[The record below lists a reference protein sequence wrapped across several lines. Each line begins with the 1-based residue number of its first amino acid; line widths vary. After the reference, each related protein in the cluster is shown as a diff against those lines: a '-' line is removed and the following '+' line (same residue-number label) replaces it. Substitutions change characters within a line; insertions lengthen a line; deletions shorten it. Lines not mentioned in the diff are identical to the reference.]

1 MKKIVSYIVLCL
13 AVALAAV
20 SCSKDNF
27 AEEGQ
32 GAFAL
37 NVLFD
42 DDTRA
47 TAAELASTCT
57 INIYNSEGLVRT
69 YTGTQSMPESLWLS
83 TGEYRVDILAGEAA
97 AASFDKKCYKGSKKF
112 TITAGATTNVE
123 VECRINNVVAAVA
136 FDETIAAQF
145 TDYTAEVGSSLDD
158 AAAKLTFDA
167 STSSLGYFT
176 MPEGVTSL
184 AWKFSGTHSRSGA
197 FTKTGSVADVE
208 AGKKYNLTFKYT
220 KGDPEGTLTF
230 DVVVEK
236 TTEEVND
243 NIIFEADPT
252 GVADV
257 ERMEVWA
264 THATLRAN
272 VSESEFGSTG
282 IAIQVRPAGTE
293 AWTMTFDAA
302 KSSENIFAAT
312 AKGLEASTQYE
323 YQLVINGEAI
333 GSVKSFTTDIILT
346 LPNAGFEEWNSD
358 EGYPLPFAL
367 GGTQWW
373 GNGNK
378 ASNMAGLVISESD
391 NTTKPSTSTGTYSAK
406 LAGQHIKITGLL
418 DKVAPGNLFSG
429 SFVKTVG
436 SKGGI
441 VNFGR
446 PFTARPSALKIHYKY
461 NSGAITHDEGGP
473 AGDNSHSVGDPDRC
487 HIYIALGDW
496 DYRTFGG
503 TAESPVQVNTTDA
516 STLVDLNNP
525 AVIASGELVKGETV
539 SDWTEATIRLTYKD
553 TNRRPTHIII
563 SCTSSKLGDYLT
575 GSYNSVLWVDDFELI
590 YDEQIVTE

>member
-13 AVALAAV
+13 AAALATV
-20 SCSKDNF
+20 SCSKENF

-47 TAAELASTCT
+47 AAAELASTCT

-83 TGEYRVDILAGEAA
+83 TGEYRVDITAGEAA
-97 AASFDKKCYKGSKKF
+97 AASFDKKCYKGSEKF
-112 TITAGATTNVE
+112 TITAGATTTVE
-123 VECRINNVVAAVA
+123 VDCRINNVVAAVA
-136 FDETIAAQF
+136 FDETVAAQF
-145 TDYTAEVGSSLDD
+145 TDYAVEVGSSLDD

-197 FTKTGSVADVE
+197 FTKTGSVLDVE
-208 AGKKYNLTFKYT
+208 AGKKYTLTFKYT
-220 KGDPEGTLTF
+220 KGNPEGALTF

-236 TTEEVND
+236 TTEDIND

-272 VSESEFGSTG
+272 VSENDFGTTG

-293 AWTMTFDAA
+293 EWTMTFDAA
-302 KSSENIFAAT
+302 KSGDNVFAAT
-312 AKGLEASTQYE
+312 AMGLEASTQYE
-323 YQLVINGEAI
+323 YQLVINGTAV
-333 GSVKSFTTDIILT
+333 GSVKSFTTDIIQT
-346 LPNAGFEEWNSD
+346 IPNAGFEEWNSD
-358 EGYPLPFAL
+358 AGYPLPFAS
-367 GGTQWW
+367 GGAEWW

-378 ASNMAGLVISESD
+378 AANLARLVISEPD
-391 NTTKPSTSTGTYSAK
+391 NTTKPAASTGSYSAK
-406 LAGQHIKITGLL
+406 LAGKRIKILTI

-429 SFVKTVG
+429 YFVETVG
-436 SKGGI
+436 TKGGK

-446 PFTARPSALKIHYKY
+446 PFTARPSALKVRYKY
-461 NSGAITHDEGGP
+461 NCGAITHNEGGP
-473 AGDNSHSVGDPDRC
+473 AGDDAHNVGDPDRC

-496 DYRTFGG
+496 DYKTFGG
-503 TAESPVQVNTTDA
+503 TPECPVQVNTTDV
-516 STLVDLNNP
+516 STLIDLNDP

-539 SDWTEATIRLTYKD
+539 SDWAEATIRLTYKD

-575 GSYNSVLWVDDFELI
+575 GSYDSVLWVDDFELI
-590 YDEQIVTE
+590 YDEQILTE